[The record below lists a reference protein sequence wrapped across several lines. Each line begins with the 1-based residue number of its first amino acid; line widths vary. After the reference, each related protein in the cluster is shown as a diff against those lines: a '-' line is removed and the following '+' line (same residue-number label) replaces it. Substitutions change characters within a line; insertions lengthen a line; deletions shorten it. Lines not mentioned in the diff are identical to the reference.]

1 MIGPV
6 DLRPEI
12 HVRSEDGRT
21 LAARLWRLPEPMVA
35 ISSAPLGG
43 GLGLRCWV
51 LNAQVRPDYEGAEPH
66 RHLAALAADAHLSG
80 PGLGMMTAV
89 DVRRAAVVRREGV
102 VVDATVGVTTPQ
114 WAADDDEAAAPTRA
128 HAAGTINIVALLPE
142 RLCDAAMVNAVVTAT
157 EAKAQALRDAG
168 VAGTGTPTD
177 ALCIVCPRGGVP
189 HSYGGPRSLWGAR
202 LARAVHRAVLSSC
215 SEVPA

>member
-1 MIGPV
+1 MNGPS
-6 DLRPEI
+6 DFRPEV
-12 HVRSEDGRT
+12 HVRSEDGLT
-21 LAARLWRLPEPMVA
+21 LAARIWRLPEPMLA

-43 GLGLRCWV
+43 GLGLRSWV
-51 LNAQVRPDYEGAEPH
+51 LNAQVRPDYERAEPH
-66 RHLAALAADAHLSG
+66 RHLAALAADAHLAG

-89 DVRRAAVVRREGV
+89 DVRHAAVVRREGV

-114 WAADDDEAAAPTRA
+114 WAADDEAVPPAPA
-128 HAAGTINIVALLPE
+128 HAAGTINIVVLLPE

-157 EAKAQALRDAG
+157 EAKVQALREAG

-189 HSYGGPRSLWGAR
+189 HPYGGPRSLWGAR
-202 LARAVHRAVLSSC
+202 LARAVHRAVLSGC